1 MINQL
6 KPFLEYVKDGED
18 HGPHWNIGHIN
29 LVVEA
34 KADAGWGQFPCPGHI
49 QETPHD
55 QKYGRDQLNW
65 CLDTATD
72 TMRHSGKHLES
83 RCPHVVSTTASS
95 NVPQVDGIALET
107 FHYM

>member
-34 KADAGWGQFPCPGHI
+34 KADAG
-49 QETPHD
+49 
-55 QKYGRDQLNW
+55 
-65 CLDTATD
+65 
-72 TMRHSGKHLES
+72 
-83 RCPHVVSTTASS
+83 
-95 NVPQVDGIALET
+95 
-107 FHYM
+107 